1 MSINNSEEFK
11 FEQNHK
17 VYSIII
23 SIQEDQLC
31 LILIFYSSIPKKY
44 SGFFSLNELRISSKI
59 FEHTQSLFEA
69 KEIIKR
75 TVIKKQ
81 LLIDDDEFRTR
92 ITFDTGLGHNSV
104 PFPII
109 LFRDSDDKRPV
120 ISNYI
125 KNNEINN
132 ENKDPED
139 NLKKSFINKIGMNN
153 NNINKFNNNINM
165 NSNNN
170 NNILRASIGNNIN
183 NKMINNVESNG
194 QVQFNNSMKLTS
206 SKIFLNNNMND
217 IKQNMTT
224 INNLKYKE
232 VDLINNIN
240 NKATIE
246 NGLNNY
252 NERNKNKDFVAL
264 NNNILYNI
272 YNNMNENK
280 NINSSF
286 YKDLNKS
293 FSLEKNQN
301 QFIHVNNTNINK
313 NTNTNNI
320 PIIRG
325 IRNNIDN
332 NISES
337 NIIQVQNINNINSI
351 NPMNLQYVNTNTN
364 INKPINP
371 PFANPNPYI
380 LKNNNINSNIP
391 IKPIQ
396 PINAINPI
404 QPQDNNKLLQIPNPH
419 PTTKINPNL
428 NTYNKNLQMPIQQI
442 KVINPAQTQ
451 IPIQPQNNPIM
462 LKNNKYPNYN
472 PNIQPKPV
480 LNQAIVA
487 DNQSFHTAPIQR
499 NVVQIPNIDQ
509 KINQNLLFNDNK
521 RKTSYKI
528 NKNENMRLS
537 LSDESD
543 EENILDNNLDEYNK
557 SGNQPYRFK
566 NLLIHGSKKVK
577 GNLEKFKK
585 NQNLGDYHPS
595 GTKFVSYLKFPETK
609 KNISNKSLTLSTISS
624 SITSGSNRVIGI
636 EKNIIKHPGELEEIS
651 SRLQRL
657 LNKKNIKYKII
668 FRSNFDGD
676 LAQSFHQKCDK
687 IKNTLI
693 LIKASGNK
701 RFGGFTSE
709 TWDGND
715 INKKDDHSFIFSID
729 KMKVYDVIEGENAI
743 NCNPDLGPVFVN
755 QIKLLDKFFTQ
766 GGTTCKKGKNF
777 KTTEDFEITDGA
789 EKFGV
794 KEVEVYQIK

>member
-31 LILIFYSSIPKKY
+31 LVLIFYSSIPKKY

-120 ISNYI
+120 MSNFI
-125 KNNEINN
+125 KNNDINN
-132 ENKDPED
+132 DMKDPED

-153 NNINKFNNNINM
+153 NNINKYNNNINM
-165 NSNNN
+165 NANS

-183 NKMINNVESNG
+183 NKMINNVTSNG
-194 QVQFNNSMKLTS
+194 HVQFNNSMKLTS

-217 IKQNMTT
+217 IKQNMTN
-224 INNLKYKE
+224 IDNLKYKE
-232 VDLINNIN
+232 IDLGNNIN
-240 NKATIE
+240 NKITFE
-246 NGLNNY
+246 NGMNNY
-252 NERNKNKDFVAL
+252 NNKLNKNKDFVAM

-272 YNNMNENK
+272 YNNMNENR

-293 FSLEKNQN
+293 FSLESNQN
-301 QFIHVNNTNINK
+301 PMININNTNINN

-325 IRNNIDN
+325 VRNNIDN

-337 NIIQVQNINNINSI
+337 NIMPIQNINNINNNHPI
-351 NPMNLQYVNTNTN
+351 NLKNPNTNL
-364 INKPINP
+364 NKPINP

-380 LKNNNINSNIP
+380 LKNNINNNIP
-391 IKPIQ
+391 IQQMQPIQ
-396 PINAINPI
+396 QINQI
-404 QPQDNNKLLQIPNPH
+404 QPQNKNKLLSNPNLV
-419 PTTKINPNL
+419 TKINPNP
-428 NTYNKNLQMPIQQI
+428 NANNNLQIPIQQI
-442 KVINPAQTQ
+442 KAINPAQTQ
-451 IPIQPQNNPIM
+451 MPIQPQNNQI
-462 LKNNKYPNYN
+462 LFQNKYPNYN
-472 PNIQPKPV
+472 PNILQKPV
-480 LNQAIVA
+480 INQAIVA

-499 NVVQIPNIDQ
+499 NVVQIPNTDQ
-509 KINQNLLFNDNK
+509 KINQNLLFNDKK
-521 RKTSYKI
+521 RKTYNKVI
-528 NKNENMRLS
+528 KNENMRLT
-537 LSDESD
+537 LSDDSD
-543 EENILDNNLDEYNK
+543 EENNYDNNIDEYNK
-557 SGNQPYRFK
+557 IGDQPYRFK
-566 NLLIHGSKKVK
+566 NLIIHGSKKVK

-585 NQNLGDYHPS
+585 NQNLGDYRPS

-668 FRSNFDGD
+668 FRSNIDGD
-676 LAQSFHQKCDK
+676 LAQTFHQKCDK

-709 TWDGND
+709 TWDGDD
-715 INKKDDHSFIFSID
+715 INKKDDKSFIFSID
-729 KMKVYDVIEGENAI
+729 KMKVYDIIEGENAI

-766 GGTTCKKGKNF
+766 GGTTCKKGMNF

-794 KEVEVYQIK
+794 QEVEVYQLK

>member
-31 LILIFYSSIPKKY
+31 LVLIFYSSIPKKY

-120 ISNYI
+120 MSNFI
-125 KNNEINN
+125 KNYDINN
-132 ENKDPED
+132 DMKDPED

-153 NNINKFNNNINM
+153 NNINKYNNNINM
-165 NSNNN
+165 NSNS

-183 NKMINNVESNG
+183 NKMINNVTSNG
-194 QVQFNNSMKLTS
+194 HVQFNNSMKLTS

-217 IKQNMTT
+217 IKQNMTN
-224 INNLKYKE
+224 IDNLKYKE
-232 VDLINNIN
+232 IDLGNNIN
-240 NKATIE
+240 NKTTFE
-246 NGLNNY
+246 NGMNNY
-252 NERNKNKDFVAL
+252 NNKFNKNKDFVAM

-272 YNNMNENK
+272 YNNMNENR

-286 YKDLNKS
+286 YKDLSKS
-293 FSLEKNQN
+293 FSLENNQN
-301 QFIHVNNTNINK
+301 PMINVNNTNIN
-313 NTNTNNI
+313 NNTNNI

-325 IRNNIDN
+325 VRNNIDN

-337 NIIQVQNINNINSI
+337 NIMPMPIQNINNINNNNPI
-351 NPMNLQYVNTNTN
+351 NLKNPNTN

-380 LKNNNINSNIP
+380 LKNNMNNNIPIQQMQPIKQINQIQPQNKNKLLSNPNLVTKINSNP
-391 IKPIQ
+391 I
-396 PINAINPI
+396 A
-404 QPQDNNKLLQIPNPH
+404 NNNLQIP
-419 PTTKINPNL
+419 
-428 NTYNKNLQMPIQQI
+428 MQQI

-451 IPIQPQNNPIM
+451 MPIQPQNNQMIFQ
-462 LKNNKYPNYN
+462 NKYPNYH
-472 PNIQPKPV
+472 PNIPQKPV
-480 LNQAIVA
+480 INQAIVA

-499 NVVQIPNIDQ
+499 NIVQIPNTDQ
-509 KINQNLLFNDNK
+509 KINQNLLFNDKK
-521 RKTSYKI
+521 RKTYNKV
-528 NKNENMRLS
+528 NKNDNMRLT
-537 LSDESD
+537 LSDDSD
-543 EENILDNNLDEYNK
+543 EENNYDNNIDEYNK
-557 SGNQPYRFK
+557 SGDQPYRFK
-566 NLLIHGSKKVK
+566 NLIIHGSKKVK

-585 NQNLGDYHPS
+585 NQNLGDYRPS

-668 FRSNFDGD
+668 FRSNIDGD
-676 LAQSFHQKCDK
+676 LAQTFHQKCDK

-715 INKKDDHSFIFSID
+715 INKKDNKSFIFSID
-729 KMKVYDVIEGENAI
+729 KMKVYDIIEGENAI

-766 GGTTCKKGKNF
+766 GGTTCKKGMNF

-794 KEVEVYQIK
+794 QEVEVYQLK